1 MSLADVVSRFS
12 TANADG
18 VPGGYTITRTTSQTY
33 GSNGIA
39 NAPTT
44 TTLVIDACVQPD
56 RGRSIQP
63 LPEGI
68 HAEDVVGVDTR
79 TPLQLVPSPDSFI
92 YRGEL
97 YILFRID
104 GPRTMNGVSMFTGYA
119 ARQVLP

>member
-12 TANADG
+12 TAAADG
-18 VPGGYTITRTTSQTY
+18 VPAGYTITRTTAQTY
-33 GSNGIA
+33 SATGIA

-44 TTLVIDACVQPD
+44 TTLLIDASVQP
-56 RGRSIQP
+56 GVYKSIAP

-68 HAEDVVGVDTR
+68 HAENVVTVDTR
-79 TPLQLVPSPDSFI
+79 TPLLLLPAPDSFI

-97 YILFRID
+97 YTLFRVD
-104 GPRTMNGVSMFTGYA
+104 GPRTMGGVSMFTGYA